1 MTPLLISGHHSPPT
15 RQVYCLFRTSACRFQ
30 FLNSEHLSQGYR
42 RVCFKTLS
50 VISFTRDGAKKTR
63 LRSYLF
69 LGLAFWDCYLLRK
82 SIFELCGLKV
92 TQVCEGDNDVVCETV
107 FRIINNNQWWCW
119 SVVQS
124 DNVLSCQLLHTDHWS
139 LDGPNTHYISH
150 DYPHHVT
157 PRRGNIY
164 RPVYIINRAVKE
176 ILRKFAKYLEKA
188 LTFTLKVCS

>member
-30 FLNSEHLSQGYR
+30 FLSIWAKVIDEYVFKPSQS
-42 RVCFKTLS
+42 S
-50 VISFTRDGAKKTR
+50 VSQEKDQITK
-63 LRSYLF
+63 LF
-69 LGLAFWDCYLLRK
+69 VFGSCILGLLRK

-107 FRIINNNQWWCW
+107 FRIINNNQWWWCW

-176 ILRKFAKYLEKA
+176 ISRKFAKYSE
-188 LTFTLKVCS
+188 